1 MRELKVVGIEPG
13 GNAIVCADINTG
25 AKFRIPADDRLR
37 AAANGDVSRLGQAEI
52 AMEAK
57 LRPREI
63 QERIRAGASVQQI
76 VEASGIHKARVE
88 TFAHPVLLER
98 ARIATLAQSAYPLG
112 EDGPAQHPL
121 STVVAIAFG
130 SRGHKL
136 DDASWDAW
144 RNEQG
149 RWVVQLRWMAG
160 RTENKALW
168 RFNAGAD
175 GGTAA
180 PLNDLAR
187 ELIVPDAPRSR
198 PSLSP
203 VTPIATAKAQASQQ
217 APRNQAP
224 QQASPQH
231 QSAQHQS
238 AKATSSSASADAG
251 NRGQQER
258 AATVSPQSTTEYE
271 SEPKRDRKPAKPAMP
286 SWEDVLLG
294 VRAGAQ

>member
-13 GNAIVCADINTG
+13 GNAIVCADVNTG
-25 AKFRIPADDRLR
+25 AKFRILADDRLR
-37 AAANGDVSRLGQAEI
+37 AAANGDVSRLGQVEI

-63 QERIRAGASVQQI
+63 QDRIRAGASVQEI
-76 VEASGIHKARVE
+76 VEASGIHKSRVE

-98 ARIATLAQSAYPLG
+98 ARIATLAQSAYPLR

-130 SRGHKL
+130 SRGRKL

-144 RNEQG
+144 RNSEG
-149 RWVVQLRWMAG
+149 RWVVQLRWTAG

-187 ELIVPDAPRSR
+187 ELVAADAPRSR

-203 VTPIATAKAQASQQ
+203 VTPIATAKQQSAKQQ
-217 APRNQAP
+217 AP
-224 QQASPQH
+224 QH
-231 QSAQHQS
+231 PAAQHQAAQ
-238 AKATSSSASADAG
+238 AKAPAATTASAEQG
-251 NRGQQER
+251 SRSQQER
-258 AATVSPQSTTEYE
+258 ATTGQPRPAAEHDA
-271 SEPKRDRKPAKPAMP
+271 EPKRDRKPSKPAMP

>member
-13 GNAIVCADINTG
+13 GNAIVCADVNTG
-25 AKFRIPADDRLR
+25 AKFKIPADDRLR

-63 QERIRAGASVQQI
+63 QDRIRAGASVQEI
-76 VEASGIHKARVE
+76 VESSGIHKSRVE

-98 ARIATLAQSAYPLG
+98 ARIASLAQGAYPLR

-121 STVVAIAFG
+121 STVVAMAFG

-187 ELIVPDAPRSR
+187 ELILPDAPRSR

-203 VTPIATAKAQASQQ
+203 VTPIATAKPQVAKQQSPRTQASQQ
-217 APRNQAP
+217 ETP
-224 QQASPQH
+224 
-231 QSAQHQS
+231 QHQS
-238 AKATSSSASADAG
+238 AKASESTTSTETGS
-251 NRGQQER
+251 RGQQER
-258 AATVSPQSTTEYE
+258 ASTVQSQPAAEHE
-271 SEPKRDRKPAKPAMP
+271 SEPKRDRKPHKPAMP